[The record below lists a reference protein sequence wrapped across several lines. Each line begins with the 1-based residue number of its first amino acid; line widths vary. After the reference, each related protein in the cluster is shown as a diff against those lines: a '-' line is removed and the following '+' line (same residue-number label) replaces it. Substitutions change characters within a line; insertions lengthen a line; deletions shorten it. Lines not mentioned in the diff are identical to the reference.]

1 MRVIHLGYYND
12 IKDIIML
19 ETDSIENIISY
30 MKMGFGNF
38 HTLENDWEDIELKEK
53 DFDITP
59 NGEYLI
65 VRDINDNANSFIDI
79 YKIQEDEI
87 AKSNIWWTNIDF
99 ELMGKIT
106 GYDYRTFIVEFA
118 YDEFITTWD
127 KYWRN
132 LSYGERLKFYAL
144 YY

>member
-1 MRVIHLGYYND
+1 MKVLHLGYYND
-12 IKDIIML
+12 IEDINML
-19 ETDSIENIISY
+19 ETDNVENIVSY

-38 HTLENDWEDIELKEK
+38 HTLENDWEDIKLEDK
-53 DFDITP
+53 DYDITP

-65 VRDINDNANSFIDI
+65 IRDINNNTNSFIDI
-79 YKIQEDEI
+79 YKINEDEI
-87 AKSNIWWTNIDF
+87 AESSIWWTNIDF

-106 GYDYRTFIVEFA
+106 GYNYRTFVGEFA
-118 YDEFITTWD
+118 DDEFMLVCD

-132 LSYGERLKFYAL
+132 LPYGERLKIYGL

>member
-12 IKDIIML
+12 IEDINML
-19 ETDSIENIISY
+19 ETDNAENIVSY
-30 MKMGFGNF
+30 IKMGLGNF
-38 HTLENDWEDIELKEK
+38 HTLENDWENIELKEK

-79 YKIQEDEI
+79 YKIEEDEI
-87 AKSNIWWTNIDF
+87 AKSNILWINIDF

-118 YDEFITTWD
+118 YDEFITTCD

-144 YY
+144 CY